1 MKQSPSHATTR
12 MKHIIITA
20 LILLLTLTWLTA
32 CASPEADTEPDTTD
46 NVTATDNDPT
56 EPSESTEDIP
66 IKNGGKIAPD
76 IAKER
81 LDSDE
86 AIILVDVRTEQ
97 EYGEGHIPDA
107 LLFPIT
113 TIENDAA
120 TIIPDLDATYFV
132 YCRSGSRSAQA
143 VGLLLDM
150 GYTSVYDLGGII
162 NWPYE
167 IEMP

>member
-1 MKQSPSHATTR
+1 MKQSPSHAKTR
-12 MKHIIITA
+12 IKNITIAA
-20 LILLLTLTWLTA
+20 LIMLFTLIWLTA
-32 CASPEADTEPDTTD
+32 CTSSKVETETEAVNSETTIESQ
-46 NVTATDNDPT
+46 A
-56 EPSESTEDIP
+56 SESAEDIP
-66 IKNGGKIAPD
+66 IENGGRITPD
-76 IAKER
+76 LAKER

-97 EYGEGHIPDA
+97 EFGEGHIPDA
-107 LLFPIT
+107 LLLPLAT
-113 TIENDAA
+113 LENDAA

-143 VGLLLDM
+143 VKELLDL

-167 IEMP
+167 VEMP